1 MNTKLAVTLL
11 SLSFGM
17 TEYKLAKV
25 SVYSSLVYLEAV
37 KVLDRIIWL
46 STCVWPESLS
56 LRTSRL
62 RPWAAP
68 SCDVINW
75 TRRRSRASSCASYM
89 CSKACLRVMSLSPAL
104 SEYLKSLFDT
114 GTLSSF
120 TVYNQKKVCLH
131 YFSLCISD
139 ALFTYWNKASAT
151 DLMDFFTLIEW
162 EIIGCFFNNTYFTI
176 KAENF
181 TD

>member
-46 STCVWPESLS
+46 SACVWPESLS

-75 TRRRSRASSCASYM
+75 TRRRSRASSCASCM

-120 TVYNQKKVCLH
+120 TVYNKKKSMSSLFFSVYFRCFVHILEQGFSYWFNGLLH
-131 YFSLCISD
+131 FNWVRNYWL
-139 ALFTYWNKASAT
+139 LF
-151 DLMDFFTLIEW
+151 
-162 EIIGCFFNNTYFTI
+162 
-176 KAENF
+176 
-181 TD
+181 